1 MKQEEIRSRRN
12 RRSRRRRGNG
22 RQELFMRVIVFLFF
36 FLLLVVLTAGAWFG
50 YQYVQ
55 GSRTSPETLESSRE
69 VLPETMGQLP

>member
-1 MKQEEIRSRRN
+1 MKQDEIRSGRN

-22 RQELFMRVIVFLFF
+22 GQELFVRVIMFLFF
-36 FLLLVVLTAGAWFG
+36 FLLLVVLTAGVWFG